1 MNTTFLFVS
10 KQGNYGPN
18 PYIGGGRGDDSG
30 QGVEMK
36 SIDQNT
42 KNKLKN
48 DFLLLGQ

>member
-1 MNTTFLFVS
+1 MDQVI
-10 KQGNYGPN
+10 YEVV
-18 PYIGGGRGDDSG
+18 GDDSG

>member
-18 PYIGGGRGDDSG
+18 PYIRGGRGDDSG

-36 SIDQNT
+36 FIDQNT

-48 DFLLLGQ
+48 YFLLLGQ